1 LTGSGEKQRG
11 CSYALTHALAKFGK
25 SSLLLAYHPSVE
37 VVVADAL
44 ISGVL
49 LGCGSLRRHS
59 AYITICTSK
68 IVKLLF

>member
-1 LTGSGEKQRG
+1 LAEFGER
-11 CSYALTHALAKFGK
+11 
-25 SSLLLAYHPSVE
+25 SLLLAHHPSIE
-37 VVVADAL
+37 VVIAYAL

-59 AYITICTSK
+59 AYITICASK